1 MKTENF
7 CIPNSLLQKC
17 NNDSVTVHLFLHLLT
32 TSDDSGAVTTTLS
45 KLAEELKTTVDKIR
59 TRLTKLE
66 SADLIEIP
74 QSSHKNP
81 TKIPR
86 NGTLVSVCNYESYT
100 VFDLGQ
106 SHKNP
111 TKIPQSSHDTKETN
125 KENIPPTPPI
135 KENKKENSPS
145 LHLTVE
151 PPPSKIYREVV
162 ELWDNI
168 CTSSPRL
175 RAHSQARQNKVLCRV
190 KEMGGYPKAIATITE
205 MFTVVQSNSFYTGDN
220 SRGWVA
226 GFDWFFENSTN
237 WCKVIER
244 VHNSKSNG
252 QKTNP
257 TSKAEHI
264 ASERER
270 IMRDIASAGTEQDD
284 EPSWLK

>member
-1 MKTENF
+1 MAKVIWVEDVVCQPHFRKPEVLQLFVYLLYKADENG
-7 CIPNSLLQKC
+7 N
-17 NNDSVTVHLFLHLLT
+17 
-32 TSDDSGAVTTTLS
+32 VTTTYSQICKELS
-45 KLAEELKTTVDKIR
+45 MSLQTLRTCLKKLS
-59 TRLTKLE
+59 LTQQVTQQVTHRDTHL
-66 SADLIEIP
+66 
-74 QSSHKNP
+74 
-81 TKIPR
+81 T
-86 NGTLVSVCNYESYT
+86 VCNIVSYEAEKNRGNT
-100 VFDLGQ
+100 VT
-106 SHKNP
+106 NTVTNTP
-111 TKIPQSSHDTKETN
+111 KETN
-125 KENIPPTPPI
+125 KENLSPTPPI

-162 ELWDNI
+162 ELWDKI

-226 GFDWFFENSTN
+226 GFDWFFENNTN

-252 QKTNP
+252 QKHNS

-270 IMRDIASAGTEQDD
+270 IMREVASAAPRECDA
-284 EPSWLK
+284 PSWLK

>member
-1 MKTENF
+1 MAKVIWVEDVVCWLHFRKPEVLQLFVYLLDKADENGN
-7 CIPNSLLQKC
+7 I
-17 NNDSVTVHLFLHLLT
+17 
-32 TSDDSGAVTTTLS
+32 VTTNSTICHELGMSPRTLRTC
-45 KLAEELKTTVDKIR
+45 LHHLVATNKTTNKTTNKNTHLIICNFASYKVEKNTTDKQNDKQ
-59 TRLTKLE
+59 TDK
-66 SADLIEIP
+66 
-74 QSSHKNP
+74 Q
-81 TKIPR
+81 
-86 NGTLVSVCNYESYT
+86 
-100 VFDLGQ
+100 
-106 SHKNP
+106 
-111 TKIPQSSHDTKETN
+111 KETN
-125 KENIPPTPPI
+125 KENISPTPPI

-162 ELWDNI
+162 ELWDKI

-252 QKTNP
+252 QKHNS

-270 IMRDIASAGTEQDD
+270 IMREVASAAPRECDV
-284 EPSWLK
+284 PSWLK

>member
-32 TSDDSGAVTTTLS
+32 TSDYSGAVTTTLS

-66 SADLIEIP
+66 SVDLIEIP

-81 TKIPR
+81 IKIPR
-86 NGTLVSVCNYESYT
+86 NGTVVSVCNYESYT

-111 TKIPQSSHDTKETN
+111 IKIPQSSQEPKETN

-135 KENKKENSPS
+135 KENKKENFPS

-252 QKTNP
+252 QKHNS

-270 IMRDIASAGTEQDD
+270 IMREVASAAPRECDA
-284 EPSWLK
+284 PSWLK

>member
-1 MKTENF
+1 MHWLKSWQWFHKADT
-7 CIPNSLLQKC
+7 LQ
-17 NNDSVTVHLFLHLLT
+17 LFLYMLVNANTEDGYWQGILVKR
-32 TSDDSGAVTTTLS
+32 GQIIVTIPT
-45 KLAEELKTTVDKIR
+45 LAELLDSTPKKIR
-59 TRLTKLE
+59 NNLERL
-66 SADLIEIP
+66 SISHEIGR
-74 QSSHKNP
+74 QTTNKYSIV
-81 TKIPR
+81 TI
-86 NGTLVSVCNYESYT
+86 CNYDSYIGNKI
-100 VFDLGQ
+100 VVGQ
-106 SHKNP
+106 SKGSQRAV
-111 TKIPQSSHDTKETN
+111 KGQSIKETN
-125 KENIPPTPPI
+125 KENISPTPPI

-162 ELWDNI
+162 ELWDKI

-252 QKTNP
+252 QKHNS

-270 IMRDIASAGTEQDD
+270 IMREVASAAPRECDA
-284 EPSWLK
+284 PSWLE